1 MALLLGSS
9 YAIEICK
16 PSLCH
21 VMMSTAAGLCQ
32 SLGFHRYSTM
42 KDDSEEDRNSKIH
55 VFWMIYMFDKTMSLR
70 LGRASIIQDF
80 DIELPFLDGNDKK
93 GKGMLDY
100 WVKVGISA
108 RVSIKVASLTVLLGC
123 SGTRSDIREAI

>member
-9 YAIEICK
+9 FAIEMCK
-16 PSLCH
+16 PSLCY

-32 SLGFHRYSTM
+32 NLGYHRYSTM
-42 KDDSEEDRNSKIH
+42 KDDSEDERNAKIH

-80 DIELPFLDGNDKK
+80 DIELPFLGDGRK
-93 GKGMLDY
+93 GGEMLGY
-100 WVKVGISA
+100 WVKVA
-108 RVSIKVASLTVLLGC
+108 
-123 SGTRSDIREAI
+123 